1 MAALQEESEER
12 WIEKIAAERY
22 PTGALAN
29 ECTAS
34 HSESEDADGNCPD
47 EFTNNM
53 IAVGGREEKVDVTI
67 PKEVIEDGKKFVK
80 DALNQIV
87 VIEGN

>member
-12 WIEKIAAERY
+12 WIEKIAAEQY
-22 PTGALAN
+22 PTSALAN
-29 ECTAS
+29 EGTAS
-34 HSESEDADGNCPD
+34 HSESEDADGNWPA

-53 IAVGGREEKVDVTI
+53 IAVRGREEKVDVTI
-67 PKEVIEDGKKFVK
+67 SEEVIEDGKKFVK
-80 DALNQIV
+80 EALNQIV